1 MEKTR
6 EYLLETSRPCGAYS
20 SVHYDKLTRFDKA
33 KEQAELKGKNIQ
45 EIMDYTNEF
54 LGLLG
59 MNSAINPIIERE
71 AFENNLYKEIKEKN
85 NLKDERDIVWMKFT
99 KDGLLGVVATSND
112 INFQVPYDLS
122 DYKEK
127 ITKNKWKYNTSGIII
142 HYLKKQWDESF
153 VLIFPLQNI
162 SEKKLKRGDVER
174 GIGNYLIKKE
184 VPILD
189 FFSHRY

>member
-1 MEKTR
+1 MEKAR
-6 EYLLETSRPCGAYS
+6 EYLFETSRPSGAYS
-20 SVHYDKLTRFDKA
+20 SVHCDKRTRFDKA
-33 KEQAELKGKNIQ
+33 EEQAELKAKKVQ
-45 EIMDYTNEF
+45 EIIDYTNEF

-71 AFENNLYKEIKEKN
+71 SFENNLYKEIKEKN
-85 NLKDERDIVWMKFT
+85 NLKDERDMVWMKFT
-99 KDGLLGVVATSND
+99 KDGFLGVVATSND
-112 INFQVPYDLS
+112 INFQIPNDS
-122 DYKEK
+122 SEYKEK
-127 ITKNKWKYNTSGIII
+127 LTKIKWKYNTSGIII
-142 HYLKKQWDESF
+142 HHLKKKWDESF

-162 SEKKLKRGDVER
+162 SEKLKRGDVER